1 MSEAILD
8 GVRDILGGQLLRK
21 RDDVRAESLLVQD
34 LDVDSLGLIELTFAI
49 EEKFGVEFPD
59 LKTSAELLLLP
70 LPDGLQRIE
79 AMPGATTLFEFMQR
93 EVARALGAAD
103 GDAEARDRAFRA
115 ARVADVARAAGG
127 PVPIALAAD
136 TPVSE
141 LRLADLF
148 RLITVGVLARYVA
161 FLRAARP

>member
-1 MSEAILD
+1 VSEAILD
-8 GVRDILGGQLLRK
+8 GVRDILSGQLLQK
-21 RDDVRAESLLVQD
+21 REDVRAESLLLQD

-79 AMPGATTLFEFMQR
+79 AMSGATTLFEFMQR
-93 EVARALGAAD
+93 EVARALGNAD
-103 GDAEARDRAFRA
+103 GDTAACDRVFRTA
-115 ARVADVARAAGG
+115 TVADVARAAGG
-127 PVPIALAAD
+127 AVPTALAAE

-148 RLITVGVLARYVA
+148 HLITVDVVARYVE

>member
-1 MSEAILD
+1 MSETILD
-8 GVRDILGGQLLRK
+8 GVRDILSGQLLRK

-70 LPDGLQRIE
+70 LPDGLRRIE

-93 EVARALGAAD
+93 EVARALPDLRVVMSNSFAIGGSNACLVF
-103 GDAEARDRAFRA
+103 GSPRA
-115 ARVADVARAAGG
+115 
-127 PVPIALAAD
+127 
-136 TPVSE
+136 
-141 LRLADLF
+141 
-148 RLITVGVLARYVA
+148 
-161 FLRAARP
+161 